1 MYTIIDE
8 TTRLVTHL
16 SVTAEERD
24 AMENYLFVPADE
36 VECSVGQKLDSNT
49 GLFSDYVM
57 TLDEFKE
64 KHASI
69 FSESDIVI
77 LRHLEGSETLTS
89 TVLDEWKAY
98 RTELRARFHSYTL
111 TANYQWPDKP

>member
-24 AMENYLFVPADE
+24 SMENFLFVPADE
-36 VECSVGQKLDSNT
+36 VECTVGQKLDSNT
-49 GLFSDYVM
+49 GLFYDVVL
-57 TLDEFKE
+57 TLAEFKE
-64 KHASI
+64 VHARM
-69 FSESDIVI
+69 FSESDIVM
-77 LRHLEGSETLTS
+77 LRHLEGSLELTPE
-89 TVLDEWKAY
+89 LLGEWKAY